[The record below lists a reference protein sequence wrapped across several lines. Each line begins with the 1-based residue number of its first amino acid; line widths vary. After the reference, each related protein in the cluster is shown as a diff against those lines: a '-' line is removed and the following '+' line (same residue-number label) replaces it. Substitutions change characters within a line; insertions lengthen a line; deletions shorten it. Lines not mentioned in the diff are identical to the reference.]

1 MANKKPKSPKLPT
14 SKFTTT
20 KKSVPKTKTGAAPVG
35 GRRTVEQSEES
46 KVIKRVNEQ
55 MKNLTNWIAPEDNN
69 YISAYVRALDKSGV
83 DYVIKTAPDGS
94 DQYVI
99 RNTRENR
106 QKVDALRAE
115 LNKQKARTMRDIRAQ
130 ISSDLKSKGQKVTK
144 QAVDKE
150 LEYWQ
155 AYGRLESNASFAYG
169 RKGTPAGKR
178 MNDILAKM
186 DETSRGANP
195 DEYREYVLQLDREVE
210 AVRRAERK
218 TAYKASKIRTKGKT
232 AY

>member
-14 SKFTTT
+14 SKFSTT

-83 DYVIKTAPDGS
+83 DYIIKTAPDGS

-99 RNTRENR
+99 RNT
-106 QKVDALRAE
+106 
-115 LNKQKARTMRDIRAQ
+115 
-130 ISSDLKSKGQKVTK
+130 
-144 QAVDKE
+144 
-150 LEYWQ
+150 
-155 AYGRLESNASFAYG
+155 
-169 RKGTPAGKR
+169 
-178 MNDILAKM
+178 
-186 DETSRGANP
+186 
-195 DEYREYVLQLDREVE
+195 
-210 AVRRAERK
+210 
-218 TAYKASKIRTKGKT
+218 
-232 AY
+232 

>member
-1 MANKKPKSPKLPT
+1 MANKKPKSAKLPT
-14 SKFTTT
+14 SKFRSTI
-20 KKSVPKTKTGAAPVG
+20 KSVPKTKTGAAPA
-35 GRRTVEQSEES
+35 RAQSEES

-94 DQYVI
+94 DRYVI
-99 RNTRENR
+99 RNTKENR
-106 QKVDALRAE
+106 QKVDALRSE
-115 LNKQKARTMRDIRAQ
+115 LNKQKARTMRDIRSQ
-130 ISSDLKSKGQKVTK
+130 ISSDLQKKGQKVTK
-144 QAVDKE
+144 EAVDKE
-150 LEYWQ
+150 LEIWR

-195 DEYREYVLQLDREVE
+195 DEYNALVLELDREVD
-210 AVRRAERK
+210 AARRAERK
-218 TAYKASKIRTKGKT
+218 TAYKASRIRTKGKT